1 MIFFLG
7 DLFDDKILEQYFPL
21 ATSDWGPIWH
31 IIPSLLMITP
41 TLHSTRKTHSNSL
54 YIQAVDRGRGGAV
67 DYATTIARDEH
78 ISTDITVILI
88 LKNSTVGPKCRF
100 VSIPTLFQI

>member
-1 MIFFLG
+1 MA
-7 DLFDDKILEQYFPL
+7 YHTVP
-21 ATSDWGPIWH
+21 SD
-31 IIPSLLMITP
+31 SSTP